1 MQTNKGG
8 FVLCILEKSRH
19 PWYFKSYFA
28 VRQVIAQITAYANI
42 NIHFVAFVPKENEF

>member
-8 FVLCILEKSRH
+8 FDLSILKSRH

-28 VRQVIAQITAYANI
+28 ETLVIAQITAYANI
-42 NIHFVAFVPKENEF
+42 NIHFVAFVPPKEN